1 MLQYVKVII
10 AYKYHM
16 CVDFQAQICYNN
28 KGVKEQNPYPV
39 KEKEQK
45 NSSKII

>member
-1 MLQYVKVII
+1 MHR
-10 AYKYHM
+10 YHK

-39 KEKEQK
+39 KEKK
-45 NSSKII
+45 KIVVK